1 MPLRTAAL
9 FKERLALIKEVIS
22 PSAFKTE
29 LLLHDRANRRVTTER
44 LGHSMRHQ
52 FLVTELGPRQ
62 DMLREIRR

>member
-1 MPLRTAAL
+1 M
-9 FKERLALIKEVIS
+9 S

-29 LLLHDRANRRVTTER
+29 LLLLDRANRRVTTGR
-44 LGHSMRHQ
+44 LCHSMRHQ